1 MNNQWEKSKEPES
14 INLQQTL
21 AHCSKVTSE
30 IKGGILKQEL
40 CLFNYRHRGKLKLL
54 FLSTL
59 KGLTDSF
66 GLRSTFTDVTGHQCT
81 QSLKNLWVWKGREQ
95 PNIFIY
101 IYIYKFCWTA
111 HSLFFSDVSISQCCV
126 PRWTLCQ
133 QYMLSDVAVG
143 QLNHPSLLLF
153 FAVNMEGKERERET
167 LPLVNQSGL
176 TQFW

>member
-14 INLQQTL
+14 INLRQTP

-81 QSLKNLWVWKGREQ
+81 QSFKKTFEYERVGSSQILKKKKVLLNLPTLYSLVMYQ
-95 PNIFIY
+95 F
-101 IYIYKFCWTA
+101 
-111 HSLFFSDVSISQCCV
+111 HSAV
-126 PRWTLCQ
+126 CQ
-133 QYMLSDVAVG
+133 GEHYANSTRFQM
-143 QLNHPSLLLF
+143 
-153 FAVNMEGKERERET
+153 
-167 LPLVNQSGL
+167 
-176 TQFW
+176 

>member
-14 INLQQTL
+14 INLQQTP

-81 QSLKNLWVWKGREQ
+81 QSLKNLWVWKDREK
-95 PNIFIY
+95 PNIY
-101 IYIYKFCWTA
+101 IKKKSFAEPA
-111 HSLFFSDVSISQCCV
+111 HSLFFSDVSVSQCCV
-126 PRWTLCQ
+126 PRRTLCQ
-133 QYMLSDVAVG
+133 QYMLSDIAVG

-153 FAVNMEGKERERET
+153 FAVNMEGTERERET
-167 LPLVNQSGL
+167 WLLVIQSGL
-176 TQFW
+176 T